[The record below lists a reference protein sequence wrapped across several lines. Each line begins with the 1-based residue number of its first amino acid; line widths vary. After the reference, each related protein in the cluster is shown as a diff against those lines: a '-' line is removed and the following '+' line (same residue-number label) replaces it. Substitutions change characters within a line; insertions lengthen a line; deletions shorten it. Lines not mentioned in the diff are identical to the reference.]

1 MELEQYLN
9 TWLRHIYVLWAVDVY
24 YMHVSVESFP
34 PQKWKFL
41 SKHRLKDF
49 HMTTSDVKNRMIQ
62 FPSRYTYD
70 AAIRAINRKACLYKL
85 ERYLQRALAKL
96 KDHNNYQAGAASQ
109 VNADSQLEE
118 IQQEIHRSM
127 SQLEE
132 MEKRLKY
139 LALP

>member
-1 MELEQYLN
+1 
-9 TWLRHIYVLWAVDVY
+9 
-24 YMHVSVESFP
+24 
-34 PQKWKFL
+34 
-41 SKHRLKDF
+41 
-49 HMTTSDVKNRMIQ
+49 MTTSDVKNRMIQ